1 MGNQWDLIES
11 LQEKECMIIDVFP
24 KQIHKDIYFEVEKF
38 YMKKYLKPFA
48 KKMSRIIMQIM
59 CYFDLEI
66 YFTEFPEE
74 QTNGKYASLINTD
87 LTSLKLNEINKIIHC
102 VICDEIS
109 SLKIVI
115 PDCSFLISI
124 DGGFQVSLYNISG
137 EYLDLIR
144 KIVEKENLYFRKP

>member
-24 KQIHKDIYFEVEKF
+24 KQINKDIYFEVEKF
-38 YMKKYLKPFA
+38 YRKKYLKAFA

-59 CYFDLEI
+59 CHFDLEI
-66 YFTEFPEE
+66 YLTEFPDKKK
-74 QTNGKYASLINTD
+74 NHKYASLVDID
-87 LTSLKLNEINKIIHC
+87 LASLKLSEIDKILHF
-102 VICDEIS
+102 VICDDIS
-109 SLKIVI
+109 SLAMLA
-115 PDCSFLISI
+115 PDCPFLISI

-137 EYLDLIR
+137 EHIDLIR